1 MAPTTT
7 HEIAE
12 RSYLGGEGI
21 LVDADTGTHSMTPV
35 LEPPEQDDGDKKR
48 RKRSPSFDATN
59 LVVQGTP
66 LSTYNTGATP
76 PSPTASAGPNHVVM
90 AINSAA
96 GTRIIITD
104 KNTASLG
111 SFVLNTLAIMANCSG
126 PTTTGSGQVAWDPVA
141 NIWILAEVGVAG
153 ANTLCV
159 YASTTNDP
167 TGSYNSFAY
176 YFGPNYSPNSPK
188 LGVWK
193 QVYGVTLNLA
203 ATSVSDN
210 PSSLCALDRTGL
222 LSFVPGPNATTA
234 PALFC
239 AAPFNGRFPK
249 FEALNE
255 WTPIHAESAIPA
267 ATDAASTN
275 SIGAVFFRH
284 IDDEYHYGANTPAFD
299 IIEVE
304 HWYNIN
310 YTAATYQAIR
320 YKVSVLD
327 FSSENGTCPSTL
339 SCIPTPTAQY
349 LNPMRE
355 VLMQRISY
363 QYISATGQESAVFTL
378 TSHANGTA
386 VARVYWFELRWMSP
400 VLNTQPLWVKYQE
413 GVLPYND
420 TVHKWMG
427 SIGID
432 GNGTIAL
439 VYAASSATVYPS
451 LYVTDRLANDP
462 LGQMRQPLLLFAGD
476 MGSVIPINR
485 WGDYFSVSTDP
496 SQSRT
501 FYVTGQVSSNTY
513 PWVAKLV
520 KVRVLGET
528 IARNWTANDY
538 CGHSTSCIQTIVAQ

>member
-1 MAPTTT
+1 MQQAPT
-7 HEIAE
+7 A
-12 RSYLGGEGI
+12 L
-21 LVDADTGTHSMTPV
+21 A
-35 LEPPEQDDGDKKR
+35 
-48 RKRSPSFDATN
+48 PSF
-59 LVVQGTP
+59 
-66 LSTYNTGATP
+66 
-76 PSPTASAGPNHVVM
+76 
-90 AINSAA
+90 
-96 GTRIIITD
+96 
-104 KNTASLG
+104 
-111 SFVLNTLAIMANCSG
+111 F
-126 PTTTGSGQVAWDPVA
+126 
-141 NIWILAEVGVAG
+141 
-153 ANTLCV
+153 
-159 YASTTNDP
+159 
-167 TGSYNSFAY
+167 
-176 YFGPNYSPNSPK
+176 
-188 LGVWK
+188 
-193 QVYGVTLNLA
+193 VTL
-203 ATSVSDN
+203 T
-210 PSSLCALDRTGL
+210 
-222 LSFVPGPNATTA
+222 
-234 PALFC
+234 
-239 AAPFNGRFPK
+239 
-249 FEALNE
+249 
-255 WTPIHAESAIPA
+255 
-267 ATDAASTN
+267 
-275 SIGAVFFRH
+275 
-284 IDDEYHYGANTPAFD
+284 

-363 QYISATGQESAVFTL
+363 KYISATGQESAVFTL